1 MIRDG
6 EVRYGRHYK
15 HARKATM
22 YLTLCVERVDGDRS
36 DIFGRLLSL
45 MKKHH
50 MLAFLSA
57 LRLHHVQAMMNLR
70 QVLEAGAAAAYCIA
84 NPNVEDFV
92 DIDALG
98 LMDPSKDLTNKR
110 YEWLDENYAAASSWI
125 KEQKN
130 LINSQTAHANVVS
143 GDRTFLVVGD
153 GDEAS
158 TPFFDVED
166 EAQVRVDLWQ
176 IGSAAVRLML
186 LFHDVTGDV
195 ARTSG
200 RSVLGFKAGF
210 ERTVQGLV
218 AESNALL
225 DEERGSERFKAA
237 MLKREQ
243 RVEASEKAG
252 SGGR

>member
-1 MIRDG
+1 MNRHQRRALRAPRRKSERRSTKPDLPAAPRPAYLQSSIEEIIDSERAMIRDG
-6 EVRYGRHYK
+6 EARYGRHYK

-45 MKKHH
+45 MNKHH

-98 LMDPSKDLTNKR
+98 LMDPSKKGPTATR
-110 YEWLDENYAAASSWI
+110 YKWLDQNYPTESTWVRKQ
-125 KEQKN
+125 KE

-186 LFHDVTGDV
+186 LLHDVNGDV
-195 ARTSG
+195 ARTTR
-200 RSVLGFKAGF
+200 RSVLGF
-210 ERTVQGLV
+210 
-218 AESNALL
+218 
-225 DEERGSERFKAA
+225 
-237 MLKREQ
+237 
-243 RVEASEKAG
+243 
-252 SGGR
+252 